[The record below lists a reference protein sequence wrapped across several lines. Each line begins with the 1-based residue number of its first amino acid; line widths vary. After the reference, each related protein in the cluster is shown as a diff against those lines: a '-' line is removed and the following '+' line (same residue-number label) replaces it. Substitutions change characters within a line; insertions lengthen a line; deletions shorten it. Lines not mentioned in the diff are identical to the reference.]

1 MNLADA
7 IFSKNLIQIGDHRIT
22 QLLAIHC
29 DCSEQYNMK
38 QFSLTR
44 LQKCTQSPFE
54 IEYTRTFASVFIGA
68 KSKSFLGSHNQTIKF
83 SKFIKQYQIAVS
95 RIVLNNALQVL
106 QETPDDCEQTFLNTT
121 NFHRFHVILL
131 KLFSTQLN
139 DRTDSDSVINSL
151 FLPFSNQNPSLVKF
165 HEQSSPDAEKLQ
177 NQVINVFTQTVF
189 DHTRF

>member
-68 KSKSFLGSHNQTIKF
+68 KSKRNKKF
-83 SKFIKQYQIAVS
+83 CCSVTLQKNRKFCAQGA
-95 RIVLNNALQVL
+95 
-106 QETPDDCEQTFLNTT
+106 
-121 NFHRFHVILL
+121 
-131 KLFSTQLN
+131 
-139 DRTDSDSVINSL
+139 
-151 FLPFSNQNPSLVKF
+151 
-165 HEQSSPDAEKLQ
+165 
-177 NQVINVFTQTVF
+177 
-189 DHTRF
+189 HTK